1 MLGGM
6 LFAVPQT
13 VSASLRE
20 DYPRYRLRVG
30 TNNIANML
38 STWTKAITSYDSSK
52 YDAAANKFTT
62 DIF

>member
-1 MLGGM
+1 
-6 LFAVPQT
+6 
-13 VSASLRE
+13 
-20 DYPRYRLRVG
+20 VG
-30 TNNIANML
+30 TNNVANML

>member
-6 LFAVPQT
+6 LFAVPQI

-52 YDAAANKFTT
+52 YDA
-62 DIF
+62 